1 MNNDPVLQLL
11 SPVEFGGMT
20 CVFITREGRSIALA
34 SQLDNVGLEQTQTYD
49 EVVCYGL
56 DFEKGFADMMQ
67 RLAPKTIALNYSR
80 DVAAD
85 GLTHGM
91 YLYLQELFAKCGFDG
106 EVVSAE
112 RIIGKLRGARRP
124 RRSAA
129 SARPRR

>member
-1 MNNDPVLQLL
+1 MCIRDRL

-67 RLAPKTIALNYSR
+67 RLAPKTIALNYSC
-80 DVAAD
+80 
-85 GLTHGM
+85 L
-91 YLYLQELFAKCGFDG
+91 LYT
-106 EVVSAE
+106 SP
-112 RIIGKLRGARRP
+112 RRRP
-124 RRSAA
+124 DD
-129 SARPRR
+129 RPLL